1 MRLPDG
7 RCHGGDNLLEER
19 GEKTTGAQLV
29 AEIPRYF
36 LAARHPEHE
45 EMSKKM
51 PAGGPGL
58 LVMRFVPVILKV
70 RDLND
75 FRVVHL

>member
-7 RCHGGDNLLEER
+7 RCHGGDDLLEER

-36 LAARHPEHE
+36 LAA
-45 EMSKKM
+45 
-51 PAGGPGL
+51 
-58 LVMRFVPVILKV
+58 
-70 RDLND
+70 
-75 FRVVHL
+75 